1 MRWQV
6 AAVIGVIL
14 LDLVV
19 IWRWYSAP
27 AMVVS
32 RAALATASSGGC
44 REEMLVRVA
53 GVDRFYLIDVTSG
66 KRGPHVVIGTAV
78 FVAGAMTTSS
88 AAAIAAGQDLNLSGS
103 RPSTPQPT
111 LAKGYSSAV
120 NSRDSWIGGPCMP
133 LEDPL
138 AATLRPDGSV
148 DLSGGVDQ
156 LYVGS
161 IRYSKGAFDLFRRAS
176 VRIAVNPQGRLAF
189 EGLSGQVTG
198 TVGAGA
204 TEVAVRFLP
213 AVAKSVATLS
223 PSARRNAYT
232 TDYRRLVH
240 DLPLMAPVPPRGA
253 TGI

>member
-32 RAALATASSGGC
+32 RAALATASSGSC

-78 FVAGAMTTSS
+78 FMAGAMTPSS
-88 AAAIAAGQDLNLSGS
+88 IAAIAAGQDLNLTGNK
-103 RPSTPQPT
+103 PSAPQPT
-111 LAKGYSSAV
+111 LAKGYSTAV
-120 NSRDSWIGGPCMP
+120 NNRDSWIGGPCMP

-138 AATLRPDGSV
+138 AASLRPDGNVS
-148 DLSGGVDQ
+148 LSGGVDRV
-156 LYVGS
+156 YSGS
-161 IRYSKGAFDLFRRAS
+161 IRYSKGALDLFSRAS
-176 VRIAVNPQGRLAF
+176 VRIAVNAQGRLAF
-189 EGLSGQVTG
+189 EGLSGQVAGAVG
-198 TVGAGA
+198 TGA
-204 TEVAVRFLP
+204 TEVAIRFLP
-213 AVAKSVATLS
+213 PVARSVATLS
-223 PSARRNAYT
+223 PGARRNAYN
-232 TDYRRLVH
+232 TDYHRLVH
-240 DLPLMAPVPPRGA
+240 DLPLMAPVALQGA